1 MGHKTRLMEN
11 RISPLQRLSSSELG
25 SICQDSKGKLSV
37 HFVLKLIDSTEE
49 VWSPKRPGA
58 RSDERPRIFDA
69 RALRRGKDGSNQI
82 LYIYRQWQMR
92 KLLKLRASNNIPVI
106 G

>member
-1 MGHKTRLMEN
+1 MEN
-11 RISPLQRLSSSELG
+11 RISPLQRLSSSESG
-25 SICQDSKGKLSV
+25 SICQDSKGKFSF
-37 HFVLKLIDSTEE
+37 HFVLKLIESTRE

-82 LYIYRQWQMR
+82 LYMYRQSQMR
-92 KLLKLRASNNIPVI
+92 ELLKLRASNNVPVT